1 MAKRVLVVGFEPF
14 GEVKVSAAEL
24 VARSFEGRTV
34 AGRLIAV
41 RAIPVETRNVR
52 ERFETA
58 LREDNPDIAIILSNF
73 GGRVALS
80 MERVAVNVLDFET
93 PDAVGVMRKGD
104 VISRG
109 AADARISNVP
119 FEKVIEAWTAQAVP
133 GYTSNSAGTAIG
145 NQALYEMLGLTEQA
159 SPPIVT
165 GLVHLPYLPAQAIAA
180 GADSNPSMSL
190 DLMKKGIETL
200 IETIV
205 PWVEQRASSDAG
217 KPQAA
222 GQTAASRSTWIP
234 RGVKEVER

>member
-1 MAKRVLVVGFEPF
+1 VLVVGFEPY
-14 GEVKVSAAEL
+14 GADKVSASEL

-41 RAIPVETRNVR
+41 RVIPSETRNIR

-58 LREDNPDIAIILSNF
+58 LREDNPDIAIILFEF
-73 GGRVALS
+73 GGRNSLS

-104 VISRG
+104 VITRG
-109 AADARISNVP
+109 GADARISNVP
-119 FEKVIEAWTAQAVP
+119 FEKVIEAWNAQAVP
-133 GYTSNSAGTAIG
+133 GYTSNSAGTLMG

-165 GLVHLPYLPAQAIAA
+165 GLAHLPYLPAKAIAA

-190 DLMKKGIETL
+190 DLMKKGIETM

-217 KPQAA
+217 KPPSAA
-222 GQTAASRSTWIP
+222 GAPAASRSTWIP

>member
-1 MAKRVLVVGFEPF
+1 M
-14 GEVKVSAAEL
+14 

-41 RAIPVETRNVR
+41 RVIPAETRNVR

-58 LREDNPDIAIILSNF
+58 LREDNPDIVVLLSNF

-93 PDAVGVMRKGD
+93 PDAVGVVRKGD

-109 AADARISNVP
+109 GADARISNVP
-119 FEKVIEAWTAQAVP
+119 FEKVVEAWNAQAVP

-165 GLVHLPYLPAQAIAA
+165 GLVHLPHLPAQAIAA

-190 DLMKKGIETL
+190 DLMKKGVETM

-205 PWVEQRASSDAG
+205 PWVDQRAGSDAG

-222 GQTAASRSTWIP
+222 GQAAASRSTWIP